1 MKHIIS
7 IFIAILSTAAI
18 ATAQNYRIGDL
29 ITNPDGSQGIVF
41 YVNKDRTNGWMVALD
56 DLSTHNWGNTNEIAQ
71 IPNIDNPNDLLKD
84 EDGYTYTGI
93 IRDINSNYPNAY
105 GAGQVDYDNGWYI
118 PTAGQLMKLCSVL
131 DKVNTRL
138 AQAGGSYLLKQ
149 SYFSCSESDTPSK
162 VWTVNFGSNSHDWG
176 GQFETH
182 GKNETA
188 YFRAV
193 RDIVFSAPAPPA
205 PTVFPDNVI
214 PIDCFRP
221 IEGNPWNIRLLM
233 SNTQKQV
240 SSYSPI
246 VTGDING
253 DGITDIVVAE
263 YAGNNYRSNRILV
276 YNGNNLSIQHN
287 FSVPDTIYLSNGPYA
302 IGRYPLDNG
311 EMQGAIFTHS
321 YDNKI
326 RSYSIDGTLLNVS
339 DYATSCYGMVSMADF
354 NHDGH
359 PEIYAG
365 NAVFDAATLK
375 LLCVGP
381 ENGNKGLSYRGTPSY
396 SNGTYHHTYY
406 AMSYAYN
413 VIGDDNLELICGN
426 TIYNVDI
433 VSRTNPSLNSITLN
447 KTITPP
453 TGFSQD
459 GHVSIADFDLDG
471 ECEVLV
477 MRDNTNDQIVD
488 DIYFYAYKPSNGNII
503 FQKKHNCASSSY
515 VFIGNIDTEPHPE
528 IVFLENQPNGSQEK
542 IFCWRYTPQSG
553 ISTIW
558 SQYHSDRSGQTA
570 MTLFD
575 FNQDEIMELIY
586 RDNQNL
592 RIINASGKSH
602 ITGNDTITPYNIF
615 SRMMSAGTGCEYP
628 VVADINND
636 GHAEIIVTGE
646 LDQTNTYDIGYG
658 GIHIFGSD
666 SWASA
671 RQVWNQYMYNVTN
684 VNNDLTAPDFTFN
697 NATTFEGTN
706 GVIRRPFNNFLQQ
719 ATYINQHGEPFNP
732 GGAIEKDIYV
742 SRCTE
747 FTYNGVSYSETGTYE
762 QYIENP
768 AGCDTSLTIHLTIG
782 GTVYHT
788 ISASAC
794 DEYEWNGITYT
805 EPGSYQQSF
814 ITADGCDSIVT
825 LNLSFDGIIEM
836 THEFT
841 SCDSFTYHGETYEQ
855 SGVYSQLVPGS
866 AGCDTLATLR
876 LHIITTPHG
885 TIEGPIQV
893 YAATDLVT
901 GLYGYHLD
909 LQSQPHTSVTW
920 LIDNEQWFLY
930 PDGDNC
936 QVYVTTPYSATLTAI
951 VEYKGCISECTLT
964 INATYFDVE
973 EQEEIFVSIYPNPA
987 NGSINIAGEGIEEV
1001 RIYNLLG
1008 QNVLSRQG
1016 DGCNNVQISTSDLDA
1031 AIYLMEI
1038 STQRGKTV
1046 KRVAII
1052 K

>member
-71 IPNIDNPNDLLKD
+71 IPNIDNPNGLLKD

-93 IRDINSNYPNAY
+93 IRDINSNYPNTY

-182 GKNETA
+182 SKNETA

-193 RDIVFSAPAPPA
+193 RNIHSDCLPQHYDLNISACQ
-205 PTVFPDNVI
+205 NYK
-214 PIDCFRP
+214 
-221 IEGNPWNIRLLM
+221 WNDM
-233 SNTQKQV
+233 VYTESGDYTHTFTDQNGCD
-240 SSYSPI
+240 SI
-246 VTGDING
+246 VTLHLTI
-253 DGITDIVVAE
+253 AE
-263 YAGNNYRSNRILV
+263 
-276 YNGNNLSIQHN
+276 
-287 FSVPDTIYLSNGPYA
+287 
-302 IGRYPLDNG
+302 
-311 EMQGAIFTHS
+311 
-321 YDNKI
+321 
-326 RSYSIDGTLLNVS
+326 
-339 DYATSCYGMVSMADF
+339 
-354 NHDGH
+354 
-359 PEIYAG
+359 
-365 NAVFDAATLK
+365 
-375 LLCVGP
+375 
-381 ENGNKGLSYRGTPSY
+381 
-396 SNGTYHHTYY
+396 
-406 AMSYAYN
+406 
-413 VIGDDNLELICGN
+413 
-426 TIYNVDI
+426 TIYN
-433 VSRTNPSLNSITLN
+433 
-447 KTITPP
+447 
-453 TGFSQD
+453 
-459 GHVSIADFDLDG
+459 
-471 ECEVLV
+471 
-477 MRDNTNDQIVD
+477 
-488 DIYFYAYKPSNGNII
+488 
-503 FQKKHNCASSSY
+503 
-515 VFIGNIDTEPHPE
+515 
-528 IVFLENQPNGSQEK
+528 
-542 IFCWRYTPQSG
+542 
-553 ISTIW
+553 
-558 SQYHSDRSGQTA
+558 
-570 MTLFD
+570 
-575 FNQDEIMELIY
+575 
-586 RDNQNL
+586 
-592 RIINASGKSH
+592 
-602 ITGNDTITPYNIF
+602 
-615 SRMMSAGTGCEYP
+615 
-628 VVADINND
+628 
-636 GHAEIIVTGE
+636 
-646 LDQTNTYDIGYG
+646 
-658 GIHIFGSD
+658 
-666 SWASA
+666 
-671 RQVWNQYMYNVTN
+671 
-684 VNNDLTAPDFTFN
+684 
-697 NATTFEGTN
+697 
-706 GVIRRPFNNFLQQ
+706 
-719 ATYINQHGEPFNP
+719 
-732 GGAIEKDIYV
+732 
-742 SRCTE
+742 
-747 FTYNGVSYSETGTYE
+747 
-762 QYIENP
+762 
-768 AGCDTSLTIHLTIG
+768 
-782 GTVYHT
+782 T
-788 ISASAC
+788 ISQSTC
-794 DEYEWNGITYT
+794 EEYEWNGITYT

-814 ITADGCDSIVT
+814 TTADGCDSIVT

-901 GLYGYHLD
+901 GLYNYHID
-909 LQSQPHTSVTW
+909 LQSQPYTSVTW
-920 LIDNEQWFLY
+920 LIDNEQWLLY

-964 INATYFDVE
+964 ISATYFDVE
-973 EQEEIFVSIYPNPA
+973 EQEGIFVSIYPNPA
-987 NGSINIAGEGIEEV
+987 NGSINLACEGIEEV

-1008 QNVLSRQG
+1008 QNVLSQQG
-1016 DGCNNVQISTSDLDA
+1016 DGCNIIQISTSDLDA